1 MLDGDAFYYWAFRW
15 RSRVHFVPC
24 AALYSRPTLVNEF
37 TDFDNP
43 YMLKRQ
49 ALKRLLEERGT
60 RNALDESMVS
70 VSRVFCGFFAS

>member
-1 MLDGDAFYYWAFRW
+1 MHSIIEPFDEGHGFILC
-15 RSRVHFVPC
+15 RVLLC
-24 AALYSRPTLVNEF
+24 SRPTLVNEF

-70 VSRVFCGFFAS
+70 VSRVFCGYFTF